1 MLKTKDIHPPKI
13 TNFPDAS
20 VKGGK
25 SVNENIDYKRELQ
38 LILSQFETYSKRP
51 QKRIITKAFNYA
63 KQAHKGQF
71 RSSGLPFMVHSIETA
86 KILVDMKLDQV
97 TIASGLLHD
106 IVEDTGISIADINN
120 EFGKEIAYLVNG
132 VTKISEL
139 KVKTQIEIQAEYFRK
154 MIFSMSEDLR
164 VILIKFAD
172 RLHNMRTIQYLSSKK
187 ARRIAS
193 ETLDVYAPLAHRLGI
208 ARLKWELEDLSFKT
222 LFPDEYYAIEKKIK
236 DRREEREAYIEQI
249 KRPIKKGLKKNNI
262 KAEISGRAKSFYSIF
277 RKMKRRGKS
286 FEEIYDL
293 LAIRIITTKVD
304 DCYFTLGLVHTLFT
318 PVHERFKDFIA
329 TPKLNRYQSL
339 HTTVV
344 DSRGSKIEIQ
354 LRTEEMHKVAEFG
367 IAAHWKYKERK
378 NTDDELDRYSSWLR
392 EIIDWHKDTVDPED
406 YIDILKT
413 DLFISEIFVFT
424 PKGDLLKLPIGAT
437 PLDFAFSIHTD
448 IGYHCIGAKVN
459 SQIVP
464 LDSAL
469 KNGDSVEIITS
480 SKSKPSQDW
489 LRFVKTSK
497 AKSKIKFWFNKAR
510 NKEAVELGKKIF
522 KKIAKKNNLK
532 YSIGLLRKVTKKIG
546 RKNIEQV
553 YKEIGYGN
561 ITLDKVEALI
571 SPKISITKALASK
584 PVLRKK
590 ISKIK
595 KESQKG
601 ILVQGMDNLLVSFA
615 RCCHPVPGDSIV
627 GFISKGRGIVI
638 HRRSCENA
646 LTLSKVP
653 GRSIEVSWDVSGDE
667 SYLVRIEVVSQ
678 FRKDFIRNIGDSLAN
693 VNSNLLDI
701 DMSTHNSIIKAYL
714 ILEVKNVSHISNI
727 IKSFMSIKGVLSVK
741 RRSGLKEAF
750 ND

>member
-1 MLKTKDIHPPKI
+1 MLKTNNIQPPKI
-13 TNFPDAS
+13 NNFS
-20 VKGGK
+20 TSSLKEKK
-25 SVNENIDYKRELQ
+25 SVSEDIDYKKELQ
-38 LILSQFETYSKRP
+38 LILFQIDKYSQKP
-51 QKRIITKAFNYA
+51 KKRILTKAFNYA
-63 KQAHKGQF
+63 KQAHNGQF
-71 RSSGLPFMVHSIETA
+71 RSSGLPFMVHCIETA
-86 KILVDMKLDQV
+86 KILVDMKLDPV

-106 IVEDTGISIADINN
+106 IVEDTGISIADISN

-139 KVKTQIEIQAEYFRK
+139 RFKTQIEIQAEYFRK

-172 RLHNMRTIQYLSSKK
+172 RLHNMRTLEYLPPKRAK
-187 ARRIAS
+187 RIAR

-222 LFPDEYYAIEKKIK
+222 LNPDDYYAVEKKIK

-249 KRPIKKGLKKNNI
+249 TQPVKKGLKKNNI
-262 KAEISGRAKSFYSIF
+262 KAQISGRAKSFYSIY
-277 RKMKRRGKS
+277 RKMKERGKS

-293 LAIRIITTKVD
+293 LAIRIITTKID
-304 DCYFTLGLVHTLFT
+304 DCYFALGLVHTLFT
-318 PVHERFKDFIA
+318 PVHERFKDYIA

-344 DSRGSKIEIQ
+344 DSGGSKVEIQ
-354 LRTEEMHKVAEFG
+354 LRTEEMHNVAEFG
-367 IAAHWKYKERK
+367 IAAHWKYKERRT
-378 NTDDELDRYSSWLR
+378 TDDELDRYSSWLR

-424 PKGDLLKLPIGAT
+424 PKGDLLKLPISAT

-464 LDSAL
+464 LDSEL

-510 NKEAVELGKKIF
+510 NKEAIELGKKIF
-522 KKIAKKNNLK
+522 KKIVKKNNLK
-532 YSIGLLRKVTKKIG
+532 YSIGLLRRVTKKLG

-561 ITLDKVEALI
+561 ITLDKVETLI
-571 SPKISITKALASK
+571 SPKSTTTKTLTKK
-584 PVLRKK
+584 PVLRKRIK
-590 ISKIK
+590 KIK
-595 KESQKG
+595 KDSQKG

-627 GFISKGRGIVI
+627 GFISRGRGIII

-646 LTLSKVP
+646 LTLSKIP

-678 FRKDFIRNIGDSLAN
+678 YRKNFIRNIGDSLAN

-714 ILEVKNVSHISNI
+714 VLEVRNVSHISNI
-727 IKSFMSIKGVLSVK
+727 IRSFMSIKGVMSV
-741 RRSGLKEAF
+741 RRKGGLKETS